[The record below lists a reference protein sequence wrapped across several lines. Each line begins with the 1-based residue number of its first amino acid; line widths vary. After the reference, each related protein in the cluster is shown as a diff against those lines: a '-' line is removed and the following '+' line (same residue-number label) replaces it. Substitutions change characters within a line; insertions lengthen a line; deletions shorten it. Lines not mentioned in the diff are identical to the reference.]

1 MTDDTKFIIE
11 ALRMFNSW
19 QPAWTRVKTFAQ
31 LTPGERLKVLGIA
44 ESLKIQEKDFV
55 GV

>member
-1 MTDDTKFIIE
+1 
-11 ALRMFNSW
+11 MFNSW
-19 QPAWTRVKTFAQ
+19 QPTWTPVKTFAQ

-55 GV
+55 GG